1 MNERRVYEIKD
12 GVMTLLPS
20 DPIEIIEHVC
30 TERVGCLRFTPHN
43 EMREYEE
50 KISQSKHAKKFCLY
64 EYRLDAGLSVRCISE
79 ILGISKATYHNIES
93 GTSYPQL
100 PLALKMAKLFGT
112 SVEELFVV
120 K

>member
-20 DPIEIIEHVC
+20 DPMAIIEHAC
-30 TERVGCLRFTPHN
+30 TERVGSLRFTPHN

-50 KISQSKHAKKFCLY
+50 KISQSKHERKIFLS
-64 EYRLDAGLSVRCISE
+64 EYRLAAGLSVRFIAE
-79 ILGISKATYHNIES
+79 ILGISKVTYHNIES
-93 GTSYPQL
+93 GVSYPQL
-100 PLALKMAKLFGT
+100 PLALKIAKLFDT